1 MYNTTMKN
9 YKELRA
15 FVEESTK
22 YLINVE
28 SKINLFGMKCNVI
41 FTSNINSYQLNKRF

>member
-1 MYNTTMKN
+1 MKN

-15 FVEESTK
+15 FVEENTK

-28 SKINLFGMKCNVI
+28 SKINLFGMKCKYLYLQV
-41 FTSNINSYQLNKRF
+41 T